1 MKRHS
6 LIAACLGLA
15 ALSLGAGARADQ
27 VADIKAR
34 GELICGTLGTSQPF
48 SFQDATTR
56 QLVGYDVDMCKLVA
70 DKLGVKVSYKLLSVA
85 ARVPELNEGRV
96 DILAANLGYSP
107 DRAQQ
112 IAFSHAYYVSPQK
125 LLVRKDSGLDT
136 IESLNGRR
144 VGATKGSSSEREIKR
159 ILDKSQVIGY
169 GDSSA
174 TYLALQQ
181 KKVDAQFVGTGAGA
195 PGAAEPADGAGQRDR
210 QVGVRRAVGPG
221 RAQVGAGHAGGGEPG
236 AGRGGKLGRG
246 RAVVRQVVRRADAV
260 QARERFQDRPHRGLN
275 AGTAQ

>member
-1 MKRHS
+1 MTYRS
-6 LIAACLGLA
+6 RIAACLGLA
-15 ALSLGAGARADQ
+15 TLLLGTAAQADQ

-48 SFQDATTR
+48 SFQDAASR
-56 QLVGYDVDMCKLVA
+56 QLVGYDVDVCKLVA

-144 VGATKGSSSEREIKR
+144 VGATKGLSLIH
-159 ILDKSQVIGY
+159 I
-169 GDSSA
+169 
-174 TYLALQQ
+174 
-181 KKVDAQFVGTGAGA
+181 
-195 PGAAEPADGAGQRDR
+195 
-210 QVGVRRAVGPG
+210 
-221 RAQVGAGHAGGGEPG
+221 
-236 AGRGGKLGRG
+236 
-246 RAVVRQVVRRADAV
+246 
-260 QARERFQDRPHRGLN
+260 
-275 AGTAQ
+275 

>member
-1 MKRHS
+1 MKRQS
-6 LIAACLGLA
+6 FLAVCLGLA

-56 QLVGYDVDMCKLVA
+56 QLVGYDVDVCKLVA

-181 KKVDAQFVGTGAGA
+181 KKVDAQFASELVLVRLVLQSPPTA
-195 PGAAEPADGAGQRDR
+195 PVSVIAKSVFDEPWGL
-210 QVGVRRAVGPG
+210 GVRKS
-221 RAQVGAGHAGGGEPG
+221 EPG
-236 AGRGGKLGRG
+236 MLNVVNQALDEAESSGVAAQLFDKWFGPQTPYKLERGFKIGPIAG
-246 RAVVRQVVRRADAV
+246 
-260 QARERFQDRPHRGLN
+260 
-275 AGTAQ
+275 